1 MVRIIG
7 HRGARNLWPENSLA
21 GFRRT
26 AALGIDGVEFDV
38 HATRDGGIAVI
49 HDPTLE
55 RTTMGSGLV
64 SAHTADELRAIP
76 LRDGGGE
83 TVSTLDA
90 VLDVFRSSPLDLQIE
105 IKTDAFGTPYP
116 GLEAQVIDMIRRR
129 AMGDRI
135 VFNSFIPSILERI
148 RSLWP
153 EARLLASLDRRSA
166 EMMGGLVAALDRF
179 AAMEGCIMAVEKSIL
194 APVLP
199 LCLDRFGGHRLG
211 AWVPNDLDELGFW
224 LAQPIYHVTTDRP
237 DLALSARRKHES
249 RHGPS

>member
-1 MVRIIG
+1 MVKIIG

-21 GFRRT
+21 GFRGT

-55 RTTMGSGLV
+55 RTTTGSGLV
-64 SAHTADELRAIP
+64 SAHATDELGALP

-83 TVSTLDA
+83 TVPMLDA
-90 VLDVFRSSPLDLQIE
+90 VLDVFQSSPFDLQIE

-116 GLEAQVIDMIRRR
+116 GLEAQVIAMVRRR
-129 AMGDRI
+129 GMDDRI
-135 VFNSFIPSILERI
+135 VFNSFIPSILERV
-148 RSLWP
+148 RTLWP
-153 EARLLASLDRRSA
+153 GARLLASLDRRSA

-179 AAMEGCIMAVEKSIL
+179 ASMEGSVMAVEKSIL
-194 APVLP
+194 APMLP

-224 LAQPIYHVTTDRP
+224 LDQPICHVTTDRP
-237 DLALSARRKHES
+237 DLALSARRKQNS
-249 RHGPS
+249 